1 MEWFERIEGGNNMKI
16 LERDGLVEFEGET
29 LGDIVTDLLAEVKRL
44 NSIVG
49 GLHAHITRADIDRKP
64 RRLTIDHANR
74 VLSLVEMGWTQTKIA
89 KLYGVTQPSV
99 SQFLKRIENH
109 EDNRREEE

>member
-1 MEWFERIEGGNNMKI
+1 MNNM
-16 LERDGLVEFEGET
+16 LGESI
-29 LGDIVTDLLAEVKRL
+29 GDIVTNLLAEVERL

-49 GLHAHITRADIDRKP
+49 DLHAHITRTDIKP

-74 VLSLVEMGWTQTKIA
+74 VLSLLEMGWTQTKIA

-99 SQFLKRIENH
+99 SYFIKRISNH
-109 EDNRREEE
+109 ENNRREEE